1 MRLNSIYREDL
12 GFCVENEVS
21 CEGRYMYLYVKMVK
35 VNFFIWLY
43 CIIDDEL

>member
-1 MRLNSIYREDL
+1 MRLSSIYREDL
-12 GFCVENEVS
+12 GFCVKNEVS
-21 CEGRYMYLYVKMVK
+21 CEGKYLYVKMVK